1 MFETTLMCV
10 YYNPKRVKDIKI
22 LRRMKDLICITMCV
36 AYFLYMA
43 VNLTKDY
50 ISMCGMKEI
59 VAVLLFLSTK
69 SSHLSLSLSLSGNIY
84 FQPQFLRTWYKNT

>member
-1 MFETTLMCV
+1 MCV
-10 YYNPKRVKDIKI
+10 YYNPKRVEDIKI

-36 AYFLYMA
+36 AYFLFMA

-59 VAVLLFLSTK
+59 VAVLLFASTK
-69 SSHLSLSLSLSGNIY
+69 STHSLSLSLSLSRTGNFY
-84 FQPQFLRTWYKNT
+84 FQPQFLRTWYRNT

>member
-36 AYFLYMA
+36 AYFLFMA

-59 VAVLLFLSTK
+59 VAVRLSSSTK
-69 SSHLSLSLSLSGNIY
+69 STHSLSLSLSGNFY